1 MLKSELKA
9 TSEKVQRMKDEN
21 KLKKAELDLKVKE
34 INEKNKLIEAK
45 IQSVQLK
52 VRSITC
58 PYPDDLVLRIFVSR
72 LAEQVEARKL
82 QVQ

>member
-1 MLKSELKA
+1 MGKTAMNNLRRKN
-9 TSEKVQRMKDEN
+9 QH
-21 KLKKAELDLKVKE
+21 KKAELELKVKE

-45 IQSVQLK
+45 IQSIQLK

-58 PYPDDLVLRIFVSR
+58 PYPDDLVLQIFVSR
-72 LAEQVEARKL
+72 LAEQVESRKL